1 MSLFEYAQE
10 VISRK
15 LEKRP
20 PMLRV
25 SMDYMPEGGLS
36 SIQQNLNINGQPHE
50 LSYINPREANLLE
63 RLGGS
68 GEEVNG
74 IPSYYS
80 EDAATD
86 AANTAAA
93 AEAVA
98 ESQAQAEAEGEAAA
112 YSDTG
117 SQEQG
122 LGFGGPGDISP
133 TDPDVELYG
142 REFTPISPYR
152 GDLVGLGIGTTQQAG
167 MHMEDVPPDQ
177 PDPLGTLGKKIGENN
192 LSIMAAQLLGRLA
205 KWGGFAGKTQTADEA
220 LAEQEAMAIG
230 LDGDDYTI
238 KKTIAAFKNVPIE
251 EVTAEEVR
259 KVKRLTN
266 EQRVAGAG
274 LEDILNQIYG
284 PGSGAPMLGFNSD
297 KEKIF
302 NRVNVGAGYGEP
314 YNEGTT

>member
-36 SIQQNLNINGQPHE
+36 SIQQNLNINGQPHR
-50 LSYINPREANLLE
+50 LAYIDPREADLLKI
-63 RLGGS
+63 LGGS

-112 YSDTG
+112 YSDIG
-117 SQEQG
+117 SQAQG

-220 LAEQEAMAIG
+220 
-230 LDGDDYTI
+230 
-238 KKTIAAFKNVPIE
+238 PIE

-259 KVKRLTN
+259 LAKRLTN